1 MWQDVLVG
9 VLVFVMFSSGGLCSG
24 GVPPCLAD
32 FRCVVCVRAFCI
44 TVVTR
49 RLVLPVGFR
58 RACSKLADSSAL
70 QASRGGACALRECY
84 YSSSTLGFTVTA
96 SRISA
101 SIAAIL

>member
-9 VLVFVMFSSGGLCSG
+9 VLVFVMFAYGGLCSG

-58 RACSKLADSSAL
+58 RACGKLAASSAL
-70 QASRGGACALRECY
+70 
-84 YSSSTLGFTVTA
+84 
-96 SRISA
+96 SA
-101 SIAAIL
+101 